1 MALSVLKSVPP
12 PNRGRTKSSPGLL
25 RRFVV
30 LVLLSF
36 STVLSGGRAGAEQ
49 FSAAGET
56 SGKVGKILWVDS
68 YHQEYEWSAGIEQ
81 GIRRVLGNANVELRI
96 VRMDTKRIPTEK
108 GKRDAALR
116 AREAIEKFGPDVVI
130 ASDDNAVKYLV
141 VPYLKNTTLPV
152 VFCGVNWDA
161 ALYGLPDGNVAG
173 MVEVD
178 LVETQL
184 MHLSRYAEGT
194 RIGYLSGDT
203 ETERKIIDIYNK
215 RFFNGRLKSY
225 LVTTFADFQKQFL
238 RARQEVDML
247 HVRNCVGIEDW
258 DAAEAEAFL
267 LAHADIPTGAVN
279 PWMKNL
285 VLFSLA
291 KLPEEQGEYA
301 ADAALRILYGTSPKE
316 IPLVSNRLAR
326 LTVNLRMAKA
336 AGIVLPVS
344 LLRTAEIIGR
354 EAYDETVV
362 EAAGSLQ

>member
-1 MALSVLKSVPP
+1 MFARRIAGAVLI
-12 PNRGRTKSSPGLL
+12 LL
-25 RRFVV
+25 
-30 LVLLSF
+30 L
-36 STVLSGGRAGAEQ
+36 VLSGTRFVAIAR
-49 FSAAGET
+49 GEDADEVW
-56 SGKVGKILWVDS
+56 GQPKRILWVDS
-68 YHQEYEWSAGIEQ
+68 YDEDYEWSQ
-81 GIRRVLGNANVELRI
+81 GVETGLRQALKGTGVI
-96 VRMDTKRIPTEK
+96 LDVWRMDTRRHK
-108 GKRDAALR
+108 GEPFARQAGIR
-116 AREAIEKFGPDVVI
+116 AWDHIERSRPNLVI
-130 ASDDNAVKYLV
+130 ASDDNAQQYLV
-141 VPYLKNTTLPV
+141 VPYLKDKTLPV
-152 VFCGVNWDA
+152 VFCGVNEEPA
-161 ALYGLPDGNVAG
+161 RYGYPASNVTG
-173 MVEVD
+173 MAEVD
-178 LVETQL
+178 LVDELFRQL
-184 MHLSRYAEGT
+184 RRFSRGD
-194 RIGYLSGDT
+194 RIGVLFGAHPT
-203 ETERKIIDIYNK
+203 A
-215 RFFNGRLKSY
+215 RLIATRNNEQLFENRMKLYEVRSMAE
-225 LVTTFADFQKQFL
+225 FKQAFL

-354 EAYDETVV
+354 EAYDEPVV